1 MAVAVDLVNVPHHHK
16 PPPLLGAFLHCH
28 LLLILFFM
36 FGICVFNKKL
46 SGMGEGLSED
56 NRWEKSNFFLFLGA

>member
-1 MAVAVDLVNVPHHHK
+1 
-16 PPPLLGAFLHCH
+16 
-28 LLLILFFM
+28 M

-56 NRWEKSNFFLFLGA
+56 NRWEKSNFFFLIPWSMTNHGEEEDYYSFRGGLEEDI